1 MEGGSDH
8 VSEQITQHFMTYLEA
23 HLILLYQKTNSEVQI
38 YGSKF
43 QLLKVCSLSE
53 VVFERLTVQHLEP
66 KTLDCTCTQSRP
78 GVIST
83 DLL

>member
-1 MEGGSDH
+1 MEDGSDH

-23 HLILLYQKTNSEVQI
+23 HLILLYHKTNSKLQI

-43 QLLKVCSLSE
+43 QLLKFCSLSE
-53 VVFERLTVQHLEP
+53 VVFERFTVQHLELN
-66 KTLDCTCTQSRP
+66 TLDSTRTQSRP